1 MGIEDFVQKKIEGT
15 RQKGAEKINQK
26 IEESG
31 KEKAEELMEYHEE
44 TEVNGI
50 KIIVWFDNG
59 YQNYVLLFPQI
70 KTDEEINDSL
80 FMIDKNPENA
90 KKVYD
95 YAVGLAEEE
104 ENVRDLYKKA
114 EEFTSN
120 LLERE

>member
-1 MGIEDFVQKKIEGT
+1 MDIENFVQKKIGEA

-26 IEESG
+26 IEKSSEERA
-31 KEKAEELMEYHEE
+31 KELMEYHEE
-44 TEVNGI
+44 AEVNGI
-50 KIIVWFDNG
+50 KIIVWFDND

-80 FMIDKNPENA
+80 FIIDKNPENA

-95 YAVGLAEEE
+95 YAVELAEEE
-104 ENVRDLYKKA
+104 KDVRNLYKKA
-114 EEFTSN
+114 EEFTRN